1 MQPIII
7 YTCFED
13 DSISFLNLRDQW
25 SSRSP
30 LLRLRLLLP
39 HLVLHSTTDKSSS
52 QAQISNHRARATVPR
67 SEPVEAPGHRP
78 PPSPRP
84 RRQSPAPHAPR
95 PRAAPRAPPP
105 PPPRRGRPLRRLLP
119 GARPR
124 GAHDPRP
131 RLRVPPRARRHHRHV
146 LRQHRHRLLPYGPY
160 WRQLRKICVVELL
173 SAKRVRGFAA
183 LREEEIARA
192 LRGISSSASRVN
204 LSERVYALAYAI
216 TSRAA
221 FGAECRHL
229 GRFEAAAK
237 RAIKAASGFAV
248 ADLFPS
254 LGFLGAL
261 TGTSAGIER
270 THRELDGIIEEIIGE
285 HEEKRERA
293 KKKGEEGEGE
303 GEGEEDLLDVL
314 LRLKE
319 EGVSFDSETPPLTR
333 ENVKAVITDMF
344 VAGTDTT
351 ATTLA
356 WAMSEL
362 LRHPDAMAKA
372 QSELRR
378 SLRGG
383 AAELRDD
390 DVASLHYTKLVV
402 KETLRLHPPLPLLL
416 PRLARE
422 PRRVGGHEIPAGSR
436 VLVSAW
442 AIGRDARRWGV
453 DAEAF
458 RPERFDE
465 EGEGEG
471 EGEGEVEKW
480 MGFEHLAFGAGRR
493 MCPGMGFG
501 MASVEAALAN
511 LLCFFDWELPEGT
524 EAGDLDM
531 GELVGAVVGR
541 RSDLWVVAIPYRP
554 I

>member
-1 MQPIII
+1 MELSLSPFFVFV
-7 YTCFED
+7 YF
-13 DSISFLNLRDQW
+13 FLSLIFIQ
-25 SSRSP
+25 
-30 LLRLRLLLP
+30 LLIRVVAKP
-39 HLVLHSTTDKSSS
+39 KS
-52 QAQISNHRARATVPR
+52 QTIELERPCRA
-67 SEPVEAPGHRP
+67 
-78 PPSPRP
+78 PSPWKLP
-84 RRQSPAPHAPR
+84 VIGHLHHLALGGGVPHR
-95 PRAAPRAPPP
+95 T
-105 PPPRRGRPLRRLLP
+105 L
-119 GARPR
+119 
-124 GAHDPRP
+124 HD
-131 RLRVPPRARRHHRHV
+131 LARRHGPLLHLRLGEVDHYVVSSPELAREV
-146 LRQHRHRLLPYGPY
+146 LTTHDLAFASRPALAASTVMCYGNTDIAFSPYGPY

-237 RAIKAASGFAV
+237 KAIKAGSGFAV

-293 KKKGEEGEGE
+293 KKKGEECGYDIPEPPHRVCVQ
-303 GEGEEDLLDVL
+303 DV
-314 LRLKE
+314 
-319 EGVSFDSETPPLTR
+319 F
-333 ENVKAVITDMF
+333 I
-344 VAGTDTT
+344 AGTDTT

-383 AAELRDD
+383 GGAELRDE
-390 DVASLHYTKLVV
+390 DVASLRYTKLVV

-442 AIGRDARRWGV
+442 AIGRDARRWGD

-471 EGEGEVEKW
+471 EGEGEKW

-501 MASVEAALAN
+501 MASVEAALAS

-541 RSDLWVVAIPYRP
+541 RSDLWAVAIPYRP

>member
-1 MQPIII
+1 MELSLSPFFVFV
-7 YTCFED
+7 YF
-13 DSISFLNLRDQW
+13 FLTLIFIQ
-25 SSRSP
+25 
-30 LLRLRLLLP
+30 LLIRVVAKP
-39 HLVLHSTTDKSSS
+39 KS
-52 QAQISNHRARATVPR
+52 QTIELERPCRA
-67 SEPVEAPGHRP
+67 
-78 PPSPRP
+78 PSPWKLP
-84 RRQSPAPHAPR
+84 VIGHLHHLALGGGVPHR
-95 PRAAPRAPPP
+95 T
-105 PPPRRGRPLRRLLP
+105 L
-119 GARPR
+119 
-124 GAHDPRP
+124 HD
-131 RLRVPPRARRHHRHV
+131 LARRHGPLLHLRLGEVDHYVVSSPELAREV
-146 LRQHRHRLLPYGPY
+146 LTTHDLAFASRPALAATTVMCYGNTDIAFSPYGPY

-237 RAIKAASGFAV
+237 RAIKAGSGFAV

-333 ENVKAVITDMF
+333 ENVKAVITPPHRVCVQDVF
-344 VAGTDTT
+344 IAGTDTT

-383 AAELRDD
+383 GGAELRDE
-390 DVASLHYTKLVV
+390 DVASLRYTKLVV

-442 AIGRDARRWGV
+442 AIGRDARRWGD

-471 EGEGEVEKW
+471 EGEGEKW